1 MKTSLKLITFALFS
15 HTAFAQ
21 NSMELETITIRGV
34 KDNKGYKEST
44 SSITKVKSEQLEVLS
59 TNNSLDALNGI
70 GNVQVSEERGGGETF
85 SIRGINN
92 KGVTGFQKD
101 SLASLIVDDV
111 FQSDLAIRS
120 GALEFWN
127 MDSLE
132 IHRGGQATTQGINS
146 LAGNILLNHK
156 EPVMFPEGRLKLGY
170 GTDNRIEAG
179 VNVNQE
185 IIPGKLAT
193 RVTYNRD
200 QTDGY
205 ITNIG
210 TGNDKWGK
218 KAKDNANVSFLYQLS
233 ETDKLVFDLKYSHLT
248 NGGTYVQG
256 NNWKAHEVNEDVDY
270 LRKSHNQQGSVHYYK
285 TLSSSLK
292 NTLIVAY
299 SRSKS
304 DATLDADG
312 GLGVPED
319 LGTRVEHYN
328 DRMFTLENMLN
339 YKEGKVNN
347 TLGFT
352 FHRYDLKDYHNFE
365 LGFGY
370 SSTVYAVI
378 DATQTQKNLK
388 NIYSLYDSYTYD
400 FNEHHSANIGLRL
413 ELAQNEYTTTL
424 DGTVLKG
431 VGSVGPVTAEDYAR
445 AYVDKIRG
453 SHGDKKTKFIGLP
466 KVGYVYKIENHNFGV
481 SFSQAYRNGGVSV
494 NRYKG
499 TSSSYNPELTNNYE
513 LSHKFQRKNLRVD
526 TNLFYIDWRKQQVQ
540 VYLSG
545 RGNPY
550 NTEIRNASSSEVYGA
565 EVQAEYKINPMYSVS
580 GSVGLVQTKFKDF
593 KNGSENYTGNEFPD
607 APNYT
612 GLVGLKT
619 NWIDSFSTNLIGRF
633 LGKSYNTAAN
643 DSEAPNQYYLDLTA
657 QYVFS
662 SYMLEVYGKNLL
674 DKNYLLYDGT
684 SSNPFVGIYKQTNH
698 PREVGLR
705 INYQW

>member
-1 MKTSLKLITFALFS
+1 MKTSLKLIALTLIS
-15 HTAFAQ
+15 QSAFAQ
-21 NSMELETITIRGV
+21 SNMELETITIRGT

-44 SSITKVKSEQLEVLS
+44 SSITKIKAEQLEVIS

-156 EPVMFPEGRLKLGY
+156 EPVMFPEGKLKLGY
-170 GTDNRIEAG
+170 GTNNRIEAG
-179 VNVNQE
+179 INVNQE

-205 ITNIG
+205 ITNIA
-210 TGNDKWGK
+210 TNNDKWGK
-218 KAKDNANVSFLYQLS
+218 KAKDNATASFLYQIN
-233 ETDKLVFDLKYSHLT
+233 ETDKLIFDLKYSHME

-256 NNWKAHEVNEDVDY
+256 DNWKAHEVNENIDY
-270 LRKSHNQQGSVHYYK
+270 LRKSHNEQGSVRYYK
-285 TLSSSLK
+285 TLSESWK

-304 DATLDADG
+304 DGTMDADG
-312 GLGVPED
+312 GIGNPVD
-319 LGTRVEHYN
+319 LGLRVEHYN
-328 DRMFTLENMLN
+328 DRMFTLENLLH
-339 YKEGKVNN
+339 YKENKINN
-347 TLGFT
+347 TLGFS
-352 FHRYDLKDYHNFE
+352 FHRYDLRDYHHFNVA
-365 LGFGY
+365 FGQDM
-370 SSTVYAVI
+370 SMYAI
-378 DATQTQKNLK
+378 LDATQTQKNLK
-388 NIYSLYDSYTYD
+388 NVYSLFDSFTYD
-400 FNEHHSANIGLRL
+400 FNEQHSLNVGLRL
-413 ELAQNEYTTTL
+413 EFAQNEYKTL
-424 DGTVLKG
+424 LAGEFV
-431 VGSVGPVTAEDYAR
+431 SASSPAAEAYAR
-445 AYVDKIRG
+445 NYLASIVG
-453 SHGDKKTKFIGLP
+453 QHGDEKSKLMALP
-466 KVGYVYKIENHNFGV
+466 KIGYVYKMENHNFGV

-499 TSSSYNPELTNNYE
+499 TSSSYDPEVTNNYE
-513 LSHKFQRKNLRVD
+513 LSHKFQKNNLRID
-526 TNLFYIDWRKQQVQ
+526 SNIFYIDWRKQQVQ

-550 NTEIRNASSSEVYGA
+550 NTEIRNASKSEVYGA
-565 EVQAEYKINPMYSVS
+565 EVQAEYRFNTKYSVS
-580 GSVGLVQTKFKDF
+580 GSVGIVQTKFKDF
-593 KNGSENYTGNEFPD
+593 KNGSDDYSGNAFPD

-612 GLVGLKT
+612 GLIGLKT
-619 NWIDSFSTNLIGRF
+619 NWTDSFSTNLIGRF
-633 LGKSYNTAAN
+633 LGKSYNSAAN

-684 SSNPFVGIYKQTNH
+684 GSNIFIGKYKQTNH
-698 PREVGLR
+698 PREIGLR
-705 INYQW
+705 VNYQW